1 LNNISRLLPCLLMV
15 SGLSAQEEALTADE
29 LFALP
34 IAALSNIKIT
44 SSTLHEETLHSAP
57 SSVTVIKQEEIKRL
71 GLNRLTELMNYV
83 PGYQTYKV
91 DTSALSYSL
100 SSRGHRLPPTGRE
113 VLILI
118 DGHRVNDDWSGG
130 TTFFN
135 PYISLDNVEQVE
147 FIRGPGSAIYGSNAF
162 LGVVN
167 IKTKGSNQL
176 MLSGGSTNA
185 YRASLQ
191 AQVKSEQL
199 EFSLFVKDDAD
210 DGDKLI
216 AFDPGTADFT
226 NSRDQSDN
234 QELYA
239 SLTSG
244 NFKFNTRLSRREM
257 PGYYNGGFLSDQVN
271 ERLTETQLLN
281 ASYQHAIDNKLSLN
295 GTLHFS
301 RHTNDSTLA
310 QAPNLRLD
318 LQTEEREYGIKLLAK
333 YDNKAGTRGLTGLEY
348 RLADVVKADAQIRGA
363 LSQDFLLSK
372 EDSRTIGALFGQYQ
386 SAIDERTHY
395 VIGGRWDDFSDTDSH
410 FSPRLGLIH
419 SLNRNNTLKLLYGE
433 AFRAPTR
440 VESDLV
446 FAPGV
451 QGNPN
456 INPEISKTFE
466 LVWVHTSDKRLLSTT
481 LFDTKIDDT
490 IIPSSDSSPIYINSS
505 SNSIAGLELELQQ
518 EFLSHWNLRIAATH
532 NFDEFSKTNHESD
545 TLLTASISYITQHW
559 SSNISANY
567 QSQKVDDSVSEFKQ
581 HGSHTLY
588 DMNIIYLAIAQVDLS
603 LKIQNLFNKQYHTP
617 STRNTNTVGVPNRG
631 TTAELSITWHY

>member
-1 LNNISRLLPCLLMV
+1 MV
-15 SGLSAQEEALTADE
+15 SSLSAQTGELTTNE
-29 LFALP
+29 LFLLP
-34 IAALSNIKIT
+34 FEALSNIKIT

-57 SSVTVIKQEEIKRL
+57 SSVTVIKREEIKRL
-71 GLNRLTELMNYV
+71 GLNRLTELMNYI

-100 SSRGHRLPPTGRE
+100 SSRGHRLSPTGRE

-118 DGHRVNDDWSGG
+118 DGHRVNDDFSGG

-176 MLSGGSTNA
+176 MLTGGSTEA

-191 AQVKSEQL
+191 AQIKSNKL
-199 EFSLFVKDDAD
+199 EFSIFVKDDAD

-216 AFDPGTADFT
+216 AFDPGASSFT
-226 NSRDQSDN
+226 NTRDQSDN

-239 SLTSG
+239 SLKSG
-244 NFKFNTRLSRREM
+244 NLSVNTRLSKRDM
-257 PGYYNGGFLSDQVN
+257 PGYYNGGFLSDEVN
-271 ERLTETQLLN
+271 ERTTKTQFLN
-281 ASYQHAIDNKLSLN
+281 ISHQHAIDKNLNLSS
-295 GTLHFS
+295 TLHFS
-301 RHTNDSTLA
+301 RHTNDTTLA
-310 QAPNLRLD
+310 QAPDLRLKI
-318 LQTEEREYGIKLLAK
+318 QTNDQEYGIKLLAK
-333 YDNKAGTRGLTGLEY
+333 YDDKVGTRWLTGLEY
-348 RLADVVKADAQIRGA
+348 RLADIVKAEAQIRGA

-372 EDSRTIGALFGQYQ
+372 EGSRTIGALFGQYQ
-386 SAIDERTHY
+386 SAFDKRTHY

-419 SLNRNNTLKLLYGE
+419 ALNRNNTLKLLYGE

-440 VESDLV
+440 VESDLI

-456 INPEISKTFE
+456 INPEISTTLE
-466 LVWVHTSDKRLLSTT
+466 LVWVHTSEKRLLSTT

-490 IIPSSDSSPIYINSS
+490 IIPSNDTSPIYINSS
-505 SNSIAGLELELQQ
+505 SNTIAGLELELQQ
-518 EFLSHWNLRIAATH
+518 EFSSNWNLRIAATH
-532 NFDEFSKTNHESD
+532 NFDEFSKNNQESD
-545 TLLTASISYITQHW
+545 TLLTASISYITKNW
-559 SSNISANY
+559 TTNLSTNY
-567 QSQKVDDSVSEFKQ
+567 QSQKVDDSLSEFKQ
-581 HGSHTLY
+581 HGGHTLY
-588 DMNIIYLAIAQVDLS
+588 DMNIVYLLADKVDLS
-603 LKIQNLFNKQYHTP
+603 LKIRNLFNKQYLTP
-617 STRNTNTVGVPNRG
+617 ATRNSNTVGVPNRG
-631 TTAELSITWHY
+631 TNAELSIKWQY